1 MAIPSGNETG
11 RTVEPVRH
19 IDSTVDL
26 RGLVETIVRRRWT
39 VIASLIAFLA
49 LAFAALHM
57 ISPRYSATARIFVD
71 PREQRIVQNEVVQQS
86 LGVDMAL
93 VDSQIE
99 VIRSE
104 AVLGRAV
111 RETGLASDPEF
122 VKDADNDRNPSEIAI
137 EGLAKATKVTRPE
150 NTYVLEI
157 AVTAKE
163 AAKSAR
169 LANAIAAAY
178 VTDRTSSIAD
188 ATRGISSAIR
198 GRLAELQKQLNEA
211 EEKVETFK
219 SEHNISQA
227 EGQLLGDRTLTDLAN
242 RQSQAAA
249 RVNET
254 RARLQVMEEAIGAR
268 GSVGPAVA
276 DTDSSM
282 GALRIR
288 LAEARQRLAE
298 LEQSLGPRHPRIIA
312 TRQEVS
318 QAESA
323 IRAESQRLVAAARD
337 DYETAV
343 GALDKVDADLKEATE
358 ASFSTNQDL
367 IKLRQLEREAQSV
380 KVVYESFLLRA
391 KETAQQESITASTAR
406 VIAEAAV
413 PGSPSFPPRTLL
425 LAAAGIFGLFV
436 GILLAILQDFAA
448 GLLAGRARAELPA
461 SSADAAPDAIDAA
474 SPPAGG
480 LALVTTL
487 ANAEAARHVALEL
500 ASGSVARDRSVI
512 VLDLAQDAS
521 AVVPGLAE
529 IALGE
534 SSAYDAVQTS
544 PDGEV
549 HILGAGRPA
558 AIQKVSR
565 TMFRAVLDVICA
577 EYDDVVVNVGE
588 LDVEHTLPA
597 QVAADMTRHAVLVVS
612 GQRTDSSEERVVEA
626 LSHNGEV
633 AVSLVKAQ
641 VEPELDAVA

>member
-26 RGLVETIVRRRWT
+26 RGLMETIVRRRWT

-122 VKDADNDRNPSEIAI
+122 VKEADSDRNPGEIAI

-157 AVTAKE
+157 SVTTKE

-343 GALDKVDADLKEATE
+343 SALNKVNADLKEATD

-448 GLLAGRARAELPA
+448 GLLAGRTKAELPTPA
-461 SSADAAPDAIDAA
+461 ADAGPQ
-474 SPPAGG
+474 AGG

-612 GQRTDSSEERVVEA
+612 GQRTDSSEKRVVEA

-633 AVSLVKAQ
+633 AVSLVKARM
-641 VEPELDAVA
+641 EPELDAVA

>member
-1 MAIPSGNETG
+1 MAILSGNETV
-11 RTVEPVRH
+11 RTVEPVRQ
-19 IDSTVDL
+19 IDSSVDL

-39 VIASLIAFLA
+39 VIVSVIAFLA

-111 RETGLASDPEF
+111 TEAGLASDPEF
-122 VKDADNDRNPSEIAI
+122 VKEADGDRNPTETAI
-137 EGLAKATKVTRPE
+137 VGLAKATSVTRPE

-157 AVTAKE
+157 AVTTKE
-163 AAKSAR
+163 ATKSAR

-178 VTDRTSSIAD
+178 VADRTSSVAN
-188 ATRGISSAIR
+188 ATRDISSAIR
-198 GRLAELQKQLNEA
+198 GRLAELQQQLNEA

-227 EGQLLGDRTLTDLAN
+227 EGQLLGDRTLTSLSN
-242 RQSQAAA
+242 RQADAAA

-254 RARLQVMEEAIGAR
+254 RSRLRVMEDAMNER
-268 GSVGPAVA
+268 GSVGPAMA
-276 DTDSSM
+276 DSDSSM

-298 LEQSLGPRHPRIIA
+298 LQQSLGPRHPRIIA
-312 TRQEVS
+312 TREEVA

-323 IRAESQRLVAAARD
+323 VRAESRRLVAAARD

-343 GALDKVDADLKEATE
+343 GALDKVNADLKEATDS
-358 ASFSTNQDL
+358 SFSTNQDL
-367 IKLRQLEREAQSV
+367 IRLRQLEREAQSV

-413 PGSPSFPPRTLL
+413 PSAPSFPPRQLL
-425 LAAAGIFGLFV
+425 LVAAGLIGLFV

-448 GLLAGRARAELPA
+448 GLLDGRARAAPPA
-461 SSADAAPDAIDAA
+461 ATADAEPQ
-474 SPPAGG
+474 AGG
-480 LALVTTL
+480 LALVTTM
-487 ANAEAARHVALEL
+487 ANAEAARQAALEL
-500 ASGSVARDRSVI
+500 ANGSVSRDRSVI

-521 AVVPGLAE
+521 AAMPGLAE

-534 SSAYDAVQTS
+534 SSAYDAVRVS

-558 AIQKVSR
+558 AIEKVSR
-565 TMFRAVLDVICA
+565 TMFKAVLDVICA

-597 QVAADMTRHAVLVVS
+597 QVAADMTRHAVLVVN
-612 GQRTDSSEERVVEA
+612 GQRTDSSEKRVVEA

-633 AVSLVKAQ
+633 SVSLVKARR
-641 VEPELDAVA
+641 EPELDKVA